1 MEPDF
6 DRDTKT
12 YTAMVD
18 STAESV
24 SITATPYNSAYTVTI
39 GGQTA
44 TDGKVDLTYN
54 WNDEGK
60 MDVPIVV
67 SGEGIAENTYT
78 LTLEKASAD
87 DVPTFNTQPEAAD
100 YVMTDSPSPL
110 TVWATA
116 NGTVSYQWYYSETD
130 STEDGV
136 AVEGATTDSYT
147 PPADTD
153 YIR

>member
-100 YVMTDSPSPL
+100 
-110 TVWATA
+110 
-116 NGTVSYQWYYSETD
+116 
-130 STEDGV
+130 
-136 AVEGATTDSYT
+136 
-147 PPADTD
+147 
-153 YIR
+153 